1 MARTGSIG
9 AEGPQ
14 PPTPSTADSPKQ
26 MASAAADTVKQ
37 EAAQFAA
44 AAQDKAQEKIE
55 QHKQTA
61 TQALSDFANAIRSA
75 GDQLSQ
81 TDQSMAGRMVKQAA
95 DGLEGISRS
104 VADKPPEKLL
114 QAVRDFGRQN
124 PTTFV
129 AGSVL
134 AGIALGRFLRASDKP
149 RPDDVVDSHGPGA
162 LSAVSGEPA
171 LAPESEA

>member
-1 MARTGSIG
+1 MANTVSTD
-9 AEGPQ
+9 AEGPRAAAL
-14 PPTPSTADSPKQ
+14 TTGDSAKQ

-61 TQALSDFANAIRSA
+61 THTLSDFANAIRSA

-81 TDQSMAGRMVKQAA
+81 TDQSMAGRIVKQAA
-95 DGLEGISRS
+95 DGLEGFSRS
-104 VADKPPEKLL
+104 VADKPPEELL
-114 QAVRDFGRQN
+114 HAVRNFARKN
-124 PTTFV
+124 PTAFV

-134 AGIALGRFLRASDKP
+134 AGVAVGRFLRASDKP
-149 RPDDVVDSHGPGA
+149 RPDDGADGDVSRQSSAGLDGPA
-162 LSAVSGEPA
+162 PA
-171 LAPESEA
+171 PGLEA